1 MIPNEIHSATVI
13 KSSSDSRV
21 YRYLKLDNALS
32 VVLVHDSEADKAA
45 AAIDV
50 AVGSFV
56 DQLQVVRVFF
66 YSSTNLMNLSIVT
79 SISICEKL
87 LLSNWLIGY
96 NLWWQGSYEDPEELP
111 GLAHMCEHMLFLGT
125 EKYPKENEYSSFLQ
139 QHGGSSNA
147 FTSACHTN
155 YFFEVGAE

>member
-87 LLSNWLIGY
+87 LLSN
-96 NLWWQGSYEDPEELP
+96 
-111 GLAHMCEHMLFLGT
+111 
-125 EKYPKENEYSSFLQ
+125 
-139 QHGGSSNA
+139 
-147 FTSACHTN
+147 
-155 YFFEVGAE
+155 